1 MITLTR
7 VAALH
12 GLHVLFRDVS
22 LQITPGRRIGLVGP
36 NGSGKTTL
44 LSMIAGERPPDEGTV
59 AVSKGTVVGHLRQDV
74 AETRGRSVLD
84 EVLASA
90 GDVADLEARLTQL
103 ETAVAERGE
112 DPELLEEYGRVRERF
127 EALDGY
133 TLEARAR
140 KVLAGLGFADAE
152 LGREVGTFSGGWM
165 MRIALARLL
174 LSRPDVLL
182 LDEPTNHL
190 DLDSVAWLEG
200 FLAEYPGAVMVVSHD
215 RDFLDATCN
224 RIAEL
229 DGGTLTEY
237 TGGYADFVNERA
249 ARLARQE
256 AAARNQERWVA
267 QQERFIERFRY
278 KAKKASS
285 VQSRIKQ
292 LERTERIER
301 PDDRRKTLAFSFPQ
315 PPRSGRDVVVLDS
328 VAKRYGDHV
337 VYDGLDLVLE
347 RGRKVALVG
356 PNGAGKSTL
365 LKLLAGA
372 LEPDGGQ
379 RRYGHNVRVA
389 YYAQHALDRLRP
401 ERTVL
406 QEMEAALGPERIGR
420 GEGKVNPRGV
430 LGAFLFSGDD
440 VDKSVAVLSGGEKAR
455 LALATLMADPVNLL
469 CMDEPTTHLDVSSRD
484 MVEDALL
491 AYPGTVVLITH
502 DRHLIRSVADTVIEV
517 AGGDARV
524 HLGDYEDYLER
535 AAAPD
540 AGLDSPAGLG
550 AQHATASEP
559 GEATQSREDAAARK
573 RDQAELRN
581 RRYQATKDLR
591 DRIGDVESRLEAA
604 EAEERRLESALAE
617 PDVYEDNAQV
627 RELVTAHRLV
637 GDKVA
642 SLTAEWEA
650 LVDELDAAEEQVA
663 GR

>member
-12 GLHVLFRDVS
+12 GLRVLFRDVS

-36 NGSGKTTL
+36 NGAGKTTL
-44 LSMIAGERPPDEGTV
+44 LAMIAGEREPDEGVV
-59 AVSKGTVVGHLRQDV
+59 APAKGTVVGHLRQDV
-74 AETRGRSVLD
+74 GETRGRSVLE
-84 EVLASA
+84 EVLAAA
-90 GDVADLEARLTQL
+90 GDVAELEARLAEL
-103 ETAVAERGE
+103 ERSVSASGDDAQ
-112 DPELLEEYGRVRERF
+112 LLEEYGRVRERF

-165 MRIALARLL
+165 MRVALARLL
-174 LSRPDVLL
+174 LSQPDVLL

-200 FLAEYPGAVMVVSHD
+200 FLAEYPGAVLVVSHD

-229 DGGTLTEY
+229 DRGTLTEY
-237 TGGYADFVNERA
+237 VGGYAEFVAERA
-249 ARLARQE
+249 ERIERQE

-278 KAKKASS
+278 KATKASQ

-292 LERTERIER
+292 LDRTERIAR
-301 PDDRRKTLAFSFPQ
+301 PDDRRKALAFSFPE
-315 PPRSGRDVVVLDS
+315 PPRSGRDVVVLEG
-328 VAKRYGDHV
+328 VTKRYGDHV
-337 VYDGLDLVLE
+337 VYAGLDLVLE

-372 LEPDGGQ
+372 LDPDGGE

-389 YYAQHALDRLRP
+389 YYAQHAIDRLDA
-401 ERTVL
+401 ERTAL
-406 QEMEAALGPERIGR
+406 EEMTAALGPERIGR

-430 LGAFLFSGDD
+430 LGAFLFTGDD
-440 VDKSVAVLSGGEKAR
+440 ADKRVGILSGGEKAR

-484 MVEDALL
+484 VVEDALL

-502 DRHLIRSVADTVIEV
+502 DRHLIRSVADTIIEV
-517 AGGDARV
+517 SGGGARV
-524 HLGDYEDYLER
+524 HLSDYEDYLER
-535 AAAPD
+535 AATN
-540 AGLDSPAGLG
+540 AGGPRSPAGLG
-550 AQHATASEP
+550 AEHATAP
-559 GEATQSREDAAARK
+559 EAPQPARSRDDATARK
-573 RDQAELRN
+573 RSEAEVRN

-591 DRIGDVESRLEAA
+591 GRLGDVEARLEAA
-604 EAEERRLESALAE
+604 ESEERRLQARLADPE
-617 PDVYEDNAQV
+617 VYEDSARV
-627 RELVTAHRLV
+627 RELVSAHRLAE
-637 GDKVA
+637 DQVA
-642 SLTAEWEA
+642 SLTEQWEA
-650 LVDELDAAEEQVA
+650 LVDQLDAAEDRAEH
-663 GR
+663 G